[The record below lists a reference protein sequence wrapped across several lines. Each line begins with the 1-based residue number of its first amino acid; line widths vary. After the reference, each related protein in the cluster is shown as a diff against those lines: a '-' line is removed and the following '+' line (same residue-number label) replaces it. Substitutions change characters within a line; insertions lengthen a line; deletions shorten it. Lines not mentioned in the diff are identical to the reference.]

1 MRSGSEKI
9 SSMRNHLPDPDEG
22 DIAARNARKDL
33 GLRQMRRVATGFLL
47 LAALI
52 YAISTFLGQ
61 LHPAMGYVAAFSE
74 AAVIG
79 AMADWFAVVALF
91 RHPLHLKFIPHTAI
105 LPANKQRIAKGLSEF
120 ILQNFLSAEAIVA
133 KIAEI
138 GPANKLRIWLLKR
151 ENAAK
156 LAALTARFLSY
167 GMSVFD
173 DERVRRFVQAAVTSK
188 LKEIDVAAAAGQVL
202 DVLTEN
208 KRHHAVLNEV
218 LRLVDEAMARQE
230 TRDYIAKAVAAESPL
245 IDAIR
250 RMGWQLD
257 ETIAHKIVNG
267 VARTIEEVR
276 NDPDHALRRRF
287 DEFIAGFIDKLK
299 RDEGT
304 RLKVQRI
311 RDELIRNPA
320 LESYIGGLWQEFRAW
335 LASDLANPGSQV
347 HGAILQLVNTIG
359 QKLDADP
366 GIQRWIDE
374 QILEALPALVEENKA
389 KIGKFIEDRINDW
402 HADKFATEME
412 REIGR
417 DLQFI
422 RINGTVVGGLVGLL
436 IYTVSHAL
444 K

>member
-1 MRSGSEKI
+1 MR
-9 SSMRNHLPDPDEG
+9 L
-22 DIAARNARKDL
+22 
-33 GLRQMRRVATGFLL
+33 VATGFLL
-47 LAALI
+47 LAVLI
-52 YAISTFLGQ
+52 YGISTFFGQ
-61 LHPAMGYVAAFSE
+61 LHPSMGYVAAFSE
-74 AAVIG
+74 AAVVG
-79 AMADWFAVVALF
+79 AIADWFAVVALF

-105 LPANKQRIAKGLSEF
+105 LPANKGRIAKGLSEF

-138 GPANKLRIWLLKR
+138 GPAGKLRAWLLQR
-151 ENAAK
+151 ENAQK
-156 LAALTARFLSY
+156 IAALTTRFLSY
-167 GMSVFD
+167 GMGVFD
-173 DERVRRFVQAAVTSK
+173 DERVRRFVHAAVVSK
-188 LKEIDVAAAAGQVL
+188 LQEIDVAAAAGQVL
-202 DVLTEN
+202 DVLTED
-208 KRHHAVLNEV
+208 KRHHAVLDEV
-218 LRLVDEAMARQE
+218 LRLVDEAMASGE

-257 ETIAHKIVNG
+257 ETIARKIING

-287 DEFIAGFIDKLK
+287 DEFIAGYIDKLK
-299 RDEGT
+299 RDDAT

-320 LESYIGGLWQEFRAW
+320 LESYIGGLWQDFRAW
-335 LASDLANPGSQV
+335 LTRDLADRESRV
-347 HGAILQLVNTIG
+347 HGAILAMVDSFG
-359 QKLDADP
+359 KKLDADP

-374 QILEALPALVEENKA
+374 QILKALPALVEENRA
-389 KIGKFIEDRINDW
+389 GIGNFIEDRINEW
-402 HADKFATEME
+402 HADKFVVEIE

-422 RINGTVVGGLVGLL
+422 RINGTIVGGLVGLL
-436 IYTVSHAL
+436 IYAASHAL

>member
-1 MRSGSEKI
+1 MR
-9 SSMRNHLPDPDEG
+9 L
-22 DIAARNARKDL
+22 
-33 GLRQMRRVATGFLL
+33 VATGFLL
-47 LAALI
+47 LAVLI
-52 YAISTFLGQ
+52 YGISTFFGQ
-61 LHPAMGYVAAFSE
+61 LHPSMGYVAAFSE
-74 AAVIG
+74 AAVVG
-79 AMADWFAVVALF
+79 AIADWFAVVALF

-105 LPANKQRIAKGLSEF
+105 LPANKGRIAKGLSEF

-138 GPANKLRIWLLKR
+138 GPAGKLRAWLLPR
-151 ENAAK
+151 ENAQK
-156 LAALTARFLSY
+156 IAALTTRFLSY
-167 GMSVFD
+167 GMGVFD
-173 DERVRRFVQAAVTSK
+173 DERVRRFVHAAVVSK
-188 LKEIDVAAAAGQVL
+188 LQEIDVAAAAGQVL
-202 DVLTEN
+202 DVLTED
-208 KRHHAVLNEV
+208 KRHHAVLDEV
-218 LRLVDEAMARQE
+218 LRLVDEAMASGE

-257 ETIAHKIVNG
+257 ETIARKIVNG

-287 DEFIAGFIDKLK
+287 DEFIAGYIDKLK
-299 RDEGT
+299 RDDAT

-320 LESYIGGLWQEFRAW
+320 LESYIGGLWQDFRAW
-335 LASDLANPGSQV
+335 LTRDLADRESRV
-347 HGAILQLVNTIG
+347 HGAILAMVDSFG

-374 QILEALPALVEENKA
+374 QILKALPALVEENRA
-389 KIGKFIEDRINDW
+389 GIGNFIEDRINEW
-402 HADKFATEME
+402 HADKFVVEIE

-422 RINGTVVGGLVGLL
+422 RINGTIVGGLVGLL
-436 IYTVSHAL
+436 IYAASHAL

>member
-1 MRSGSEKI
+1 MR
-9 SSMRNHLPDPDEG
+9 L
-22 DIAARNARKDL
+22 
-33 GLRQMRRVATGFLL
+33 VATGFLL

-52 YAISTFLGQ
+52 YGISTFFGQ
-61 LHPAMGYVAAFSE
+61 LHPSMGYVAAFSE
-74 AAVIG
+74 AAVVG
-79 AMADWFAVVALF
+79 AIADWFAVVALF

-105 LPANKQRIAKGLSEF
+105 LPANKGRIAKGLSEF

-138 GPANKLRIWLLKR
+138 GPAGKLRAWLLQR
-151 ENAAK
+151 ENAEQI
-156 LAALTARFLSY
+156 AALTTRFLSY
-167 GMSVFD
+167 GMGVFD
-173 DERVRRFVQAAVTSK
+173 DERVRRFVHAAVVSK
-188 LKEIDVAAAAGQVL
+188 LQEIDVAAAAGQVL
-202 DVLTEN
+202 DVLTED
-208 KRHHAVLNEV
+208 KRHHAVLDEV
-218 LRLVDEAMARQE
+218 LRLVDEAMASGE

-257 ETIAHKIVNG
+257 ETIARKIVNG

-287 DEFIAGFIDKLK
+287 DEFIAGYIDKLK
-299 RDEGT
+299 RDDAT

-320 LESYIGGLWQEFRAW
+320 LESYIGGLWQDFRAW
-335 LASDLANPGSQV
+335 LTRDLADRESRV
-347 HGAILQLVNTIG
+347 HGAILAMVDSFG

-374 QILEALPALVEENKA
+374 QILKALPALVEENRA
-389 KIGKFIEDRINDW
+389 GIGNFIEDRINEW
-402 HADKFATEME
+402 HADKFVVEIE

-422 RINGTVVGGLVGLL
+422 CINGTIVGGLVGLL
-436 IYTVSHAL
+436 IYAASHAL

>member
-1 MRSGSEKI
+1 VGS
-9 SSMRNHLPDPDEG
+9 
-22 DIAARNARKDL
+22 IAVSNAQKDR
-33 GLRQMRRVATGFLL
+33 GLRQMRLVATGFLI

-52 YAISTFLGQ
+52 YGLATFFGQ

-74 AAVIG
+74 AAVVG
-79 AMADWFAVVALF
+79 AIADWFAVVALF

-105 LPANKQRIAKGLSEF
+105 LPANKGRIAKGLAEF

-138 GPANKLRIWLLKR
+138 GPASKLREWLLKR
-151 ENAAK
+151 ENAEK
-156 LAALTARFLSY
+156 IAALTTRFLSY
-167 GMSVFD
+167 GLGVFD
-173 DERVRRFVQAAVTSK
+173 DERVRKFVHATVASK
-188 LKEIDVAAAAGQVL
+188 LKEVDVASAAGQVL

-208 KRHHAVLNEV
+208 RRHHAVLDEV
-218 LRLVDEAMARQE
+218 LRLVDEAMAGEE
-230 TRDYIAKAVAAESPL
+230 TRAYIAKAVAAESPL
-245 IDAIR
+245 VDAIR

-257 ETIAHKIVNG
+257 ETIARKIVNG

-287 DEFIAGFIDKLK
+287 DVFIAGYIDKLK
-299 RDEGT
+299 RDDGT
-304 RLKVQRI
+304 RQKVQKI
-311 RDELIRNPA
+311 RDELLRNPA
-320 LESYIGGLWQEFRAW
+320 LEAYIGGFWRDFRAW
-335 LASDLANPGSQV
+335 LASDLADPGSRV
-347 HGAILQLVNTIG
+347 HGAILRLVSSIG

-374 QILEALPALVEENKA
+374 QILKALPALVEENKA
-389 KIGKFIEDRINDW
+389 AIGRFIEDRINEW
-402 HADKFATEME
+402 HADKFVTEIE

>member
-22 DIAARNARKDL
+22 DIAARNARKDR

-105 LPANKQRIAKGLSEF
+105 LPASKGRIAKGLSEF
-120 ILQNFLSAEAIVA
+120 ILQNFLSSAAIVA
-133 KIAEI
+133 KVAEI
-138 GPANKLRIWLLKR
+138 GPANKLREWLLKP
-151 ENAAK
+151 ENAQK
-156 LAALTARFLSY
+156 VAALATRFLSY
-167 GMSVFD
+167 GIGVFD
-173 DERVRRFVQAAVTSK
+173 DGRVRNFVHATVTSK
-188 LKEIDVAAAAGQVL
+188 LKEVDLASAAGQVL

-208 KRHHAVLNEV
+208 RRHHAVLDEV
-218 LRLVDEAMARQE
+218 LRLVDEAMASQE
-230 TRDYIAKAVAAESPL
+230 TREYIAKAVATESPL
-245 IDAIR
+245 IDAVR

-257 ETIAHKIVNG
+257 ETIARKIVNG
-267 VARTIEEVR
+267 VARTVAEVR

-287 DEFIAGFIDKLK
+287 DEFIAGYIDKLK

-311 RDELIRNPA
+311 RDEFIRNPA
-320 LESYIGGLWQEFRAW
+320 LESYIGSLWQDFRAW
-335 LASDLANPGSQV
+335 LAGDLADPGSQV
-347 HGAILQLVNTIG
+347 HGAILELVNSIG

-374 QILEALPALVEENKA
+374 QILKALPALVEENKA
-389 KIGKFIEDRINDW
+389 QIGKFIEDRINDW
-402 HADKFATEME
+402 HEDKFATEME

-422 RINGTVVGGLVGLL
+422 RINGTLVGGLVGLL
-436 IYTVSHAL
+436 IYTISHAL

>member
-1 MRSGSEKI
+1 MR
-9 SSMRNHLPDPDEG
+9 L
-22 DIAARNARKDL
+22 
-33 GLRQMRRVATGFLL
+33 VATGFLV

-52 YAISTFLGQ
+52 YALATSFGQ

-74 AAVIG
+74 AAVVG

-105 LPANKQRIAKGLSEF
+105 LPANKGRIAKGLSEF
-120 ILQNFLSAEAIVA
+120 IQQNFLSAEAIVA

-138 GPANKLRIWLLKR
+138 GPASKLREWLLKR

-156 LAALTARFLSY
+156 LAALTTRLLSY
-167 GMSVFD
+167 GMGVFD
-173 DERVRRFVQAAVTSK
+173 DERVRKFVHATVASK
-188 LKEIDVAAAAGQVL
+188 LGEVDVAAAAGQIL

-208 KRHHAVLNEV
+208 GRHHAVLDEV
-218 LRLVDEAMARQE
+218 LRLIDQAMSGEEARA
-230 TRDYIAKAVAAESPL
+230 YIAKAVVAESPL

-250 RMGWQLD
+250 KMGWQLD
-257 ETIAHKIVNG
+257 ETIARKIVNG
-267 VARTIEEVR
+267 MARTIEEVR

-287 DEFIAGFIDKLK
+287 DEFIAGYIDKLK

-320 LESYIGGLWQEFRAW
+320 LEAYIGGLWQNFRAW
-335 LASDLANPGSQV
+335 LAGDLADPGSRV
-347 HGAILQLVNTIG
+347 HGAILDLVNSIG

-366 GIQRWIDE
+366 AIQRWIDE

-389 KIGKFIEDRINDW
+389 AIGKFVEDRINDW
-402 HADKFATEME
+402 HEDKFVIEME
-412 REIGR
+412 RELGR

-436 IYTVSHAL
+436 IYSLSQAL

>member
-1 MRSGSEKI
+1 MR
-9 SSMRNHLPDPDEG
+9 L
-22 DIAARNARKDL
+22 
-33 GLRQMRRVATGFLL
+33 VATGFLL
-47 LAALI
+47 LAVLI
-52 YAISTFLGQ
+52 YGISTFFGQ
-61 LHPAMGYVAAFSE
+61 LHPSMGYVAAFSE
-74 AAVIG
+74 AAVVG
-79 AMADWFAVVALF
+79 AIADWFAVVALF

-105 LPANKQRIAKGLSEF
+105 LPANKGRIAKGLSEF

-138 GPANKLRIWLLKR
+138 GPAGKLRAWLLQR
-151 ENAAK
+151 ENAEQI
-156 LAALTARFLSY
+156 AALTTRFLSY
-167 GMSVFD
+167 GMGVFD
-173 DERVRRFVQAAVTSK
+173 DERVRRFVHAAVVSK
-188 LKEIDVAAAAGQVL
+188 LQEIDVAAAAGQVL
-202 DVLTEN
+202 DVLTED
-208 KRHHAVLNEV
+208 KRHHAVLDEV
-218 LRLVDEAMARQE
+218 LRLVDEAMASGE

-257 ETIAHKIVNG
+257 ETIARKIING

-287 DEFIAGFIDKLK
+287 DEFIAGYIDKLK
-299 RDEGT
+299 RDDGT

-320 LESYIGGLWQEFRAW
+320 LESYIGGLWQDFRAW
-335 LASDLANPGSQV
+335 LTRDLADRESRV
-347 HGAILQLVNTIG
+347 HGAILAMVDSFG
-359 QKLDADP
+359 KKHDADP

-374 QILEALPALVEENKA
+374 QILKALPALVEENRA
-389 KIGKFIEDRINDW
+389 GIGNFIEDRINEW
-402 HADKFATEME
+402 HADKFVVEIE

-422 RINGTVVGGLVGLL
+422 RINGTIVGGLVGLL
-436 IYTVSHAL
+436 IYAASHAL